1 MDVQSLLQ
9 KAEELQTGLIDHING
24 DVVYANYSEIRRTL
38 LLSARTR
45 PRLPDF
51 VRHCRTLD
59 AFEDF
64 ITSKIP
70 DDHSN
75 PNVSKQR
82 RAFVREA
89 FEPLLDALERELISP
104 ADFEIT
110 GELQRLDSD
119 AILGVWQKA
128 LDRRSTDPGGAI
140 TTARTLVES
149 VCKHIL
155 KDLDKPYREDA
166 DLPKLYHKA
175 AEELNLSPGQHSED
189 IFRRILGSAQQVVE
203 GLGAVRNA
211 HSDAHGSSA
220 RSYEP
225 AKRHAELA
233 VNLAGSV
240 AAFLVKS
247 YLEKHCEDEKTASN
261 QDGSG

>member
-1 MDVQSLLQ
+1 MDIQSLIH
-9 KAEELQTGLIDHING
+9 KAEELQIALINRIDG
-24 DVVYANYSEIRRTL
+24 ETVYVDYPRIRRIL
-38 LLSARTR
+38 LLSSRTR

-51 VRHCRTLD
+51 VRRCRTLD

-64 ITSKIP
+64 IVSEIP
-70 DDHSN
+70 NDHSN
-75 PNVSKQR
+75 SIVRRQR
-82 RAFVREA
+82 RTFVREA

-140 TTARTLVES
+140 TIARTLVES
-149 VCKHIL
+149 VCKYVL
-155 KDLDKPYREDA
+155 SDLGKTYSTDA
-166 DLPKLYHKA
+166 DLPKLYHSA

-233 VNLAGSV
+233 VNLAGSIAV
-240 AAFLVKS
+240 FLVKS
-247 YLEKHCEDEKTASN
+247 HLEKHGENEKAASN
-261 QDGSG
+261 QDRSE